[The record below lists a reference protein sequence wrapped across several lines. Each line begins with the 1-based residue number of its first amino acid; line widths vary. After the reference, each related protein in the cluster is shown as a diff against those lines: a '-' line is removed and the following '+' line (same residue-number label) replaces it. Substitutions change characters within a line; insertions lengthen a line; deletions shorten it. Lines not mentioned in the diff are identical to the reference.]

1 MKRLMGL
8 IVLLALL
15 TGIAAGCAQ
24 TPPENRSTPES
35 TSSVPEKAGW
45 PRTITDAA
53 GHEVVLEKQP
63 ERITLLHTFYMEH
76 FLLLGTPPT
85 ASSIGNALGQ
95 TEALQQSEMFGPF
108 LKDVEIMN
116 LGSASEINLETILES
131 DPDVIVTFSTQG
143 GLDKTYDQLVQ
154 IAPVVLLD
162 YTSSWQDQLRDCAE
176 IVGKEDEAQSMIT
189 EIEKTIADTKEA
201 MASYADRTFALF
213 RTDGKNFITRGNAA
227 YYETFGI
234 TKPKGYPDTYETVS
248 LEAVAEMNPYYI
260 VFQHN
265 HEAAAAF
272 VKSMEASS
280 VWQSIDAVKNGR
292 IYYFDENMNT
302 FGPLALRLTAEK
314 LAEIYSGQT

>member
-35 TSSVPEKAGW
+35 ASSAPEKAGW

-76 FLLLGTPPT
+76 FLLLDTPPT

-143 GLDKTYDQLVQ
+143 G
-154 IAPVVLLD
+154 A
-162 YTSSWQDQLRDCAE
+162 R
-176 IVGKEDEAQSMIT
+176 
-189 EIEKTIADTKEA
+189 
-201 MASYADRTFALF
+201 
-213 RTDGKNFITRGNAA
+213 
-227 YYETFGI
+227 
-234 TKPKGYPDTYETVS
+234 
-248 LEAVAEMNPYYI
+248 
-260 VFQHN
+260 
-265 HEAAAAF
+265 
-272 VKSMEASS
+272 
-280 VWQSIDAVKNGR
+280 
-292 IYYFDENMNT
+292 
-302 FGPLALRLTAEK
+302 
-314 LAEIYSGQT
+314 

>member
-1 MKRLMGL
+1 M
-8 IVLLALL
+8 
-15 TGIAAGCAQ
+15 
-24 TPPENRSTPES
+24 
-35 TSSVPEKAGW
+35 
-45 PRTITDAA
+45 
-53 GHEVVLEKQP
+53 
-63 ERITLLHTFYMEH
+63 
-76 FLLLGTPPT
+76 
-85 ASSIGNALGQ
+85 
-95 TEALQQSEMFGPF
+95 
-108 LKDVEIMN
+108 
-116 LGSASEINLETILES
+116 
-131 DPDVIVTFSTQG
+131 
-143 GLDKTYDQLVQ
+143 Q

-201 MASYADRTFALF
+201 MAPYADRTFALF